1 MTQEITRARA
11 KQAIDVLLEGKPSE
25 FRAAVFQLC
34 HQLDWADD
42 EPSFLLA
49 IATNQLE
56 ALVRRYPQRISEAMR
71 RAAREL
77 EEDWQKRQAKLN
89 LTALK
94 SAQTVTEMTNRLTEA
109 QLLIDQELSRTQQ
122 LLEDERKAMR
132 RAMAEERAEVRR
144 LLTDESQAMEQ
155 QAMALAE
162 KLNQVIE
169 AHTKALIAEGVIAS
183 QQRAEQQV
191 KQIVAYV

>member
-77 EEDWQKRQAKLN
+77 EVDWQKRQAKLN

-144 LLTDESQAMEQ
+144 LLTDERQAMEQ

-162 KLNQVIE
+162 KQKQVIE

>member
-77 EEDWQKRQAKLN
+77 EEDWQKLQAKLN

-94 SAQTVTEMTNRLTEA
+94 SAQTATQISARLTDT
-109 QLLIDQELSRTQQ
+109 QLLID
-122 LLEDERKAMR
+122 
-132 RAMAEERAEVRR
+132 
-144 LLTDESQAMEQ
+144 
-155 QAMALAE
+155 
-162 KLNQVIE
+162 
-169 AHTKALIAEGVIAS
+169 
-183 QQRAEQQV
+183 
-191 KQIVAYV
+191 